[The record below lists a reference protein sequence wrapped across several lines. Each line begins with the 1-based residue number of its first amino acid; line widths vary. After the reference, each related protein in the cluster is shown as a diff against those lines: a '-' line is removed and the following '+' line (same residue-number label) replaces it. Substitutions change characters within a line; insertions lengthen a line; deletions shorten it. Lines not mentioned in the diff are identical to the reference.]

1 MSDDD
6 TKQAR
11 VAYLGQLKEEFRRRW
26 PHGTVRSSEYDER
39 AAFDKAKSRI
49 AALTA
54 KVEEE
59 LL

>member
-11 VAYLGQLKEEFRRRW
+11 VAYLRLLKDEFTRIW
-26 PHGTVRSSEYDER
+26 PHGTVRSSEYGER
-39 AAFDKAKSRI
+39 ESFNKARAKI
-49 AALTA
+49 DALTQQIE
-54 KVEEE
+54 KD